1 MTKQT
6 AEIPEERPWHDKIEF
21 QIARSKFPGYLAV
34 PEGGDVPGILVIH
47 AWWGLTDFFRRVCDK
62 LATAGFVAL
71 APDLYNGKTAST
83 IDQAKRLRSQMKS
96 AVVQKELKGAV
107 DLLSTLFAVSGE
119 KIGVLG
125 FSLGAYW
132 GMWLAI
138 QRPREV
144 AAVTAFY
151 GSRKGNYRKARATFQ
166 GHFAED
172 DVFEPLNEVR
182 NMEAQIRRAGR
193 EITTH
198 LYPGTKHWFFEEDR
212 PDAYNSEA
220 AKLAWK
226 RTIAFYHEKLNH

>member
-1 MTKQT
+1 MTKKS
-6 AEIPEERPWHDKIEF
+6 AKMLEERPWHDKIEF
-21 QIARSKFPGYLAV
+21 EIGRSKYKGYLAV
-34 PEGGDVPGILVIH
+34 PQGGDVPGILVIH
-47 AWWGLTDFFRRVCDK
+47 AWWGLTDFFRGVCDR
-62 LATAGFVAL
+62 LAGAGFVAL
-71 APDLYNGKTAST
+71 APDLYGGKTAT
-83 IDQAKRLRSQMKS
+83 TTEHAKRLRSQAKS
-96 AVVQKELKGAV
+96 PVIKKELNGAV

-151 GSRKGNYRKARATFQ
+151 GTRTGDYGKAKAAFL
-166 GHFAED
+166 GHFGEND
-172 DVFEPLNEVR
+172 EFEPLNSVR
-182 NMEAQIRRAGR
+182 SLEAQIRKTGR

-220 AKLAWK
+220 AKLAWD
-226 RTIAFYHEKLNH
+226 RTIAFYREKLNG